1 MWGSRQF
8 CIYTLY
14 THTKNVWKSKIFK
27 TFSAVWWNN
36 IHQHCCLF
44 LLTSADIS
52 GSLTVTLSAL
62 VPFNSEVHFNTSA
75 GLVESDQRWWAQWF
89 VSGWT
94 APPGDRKAE
103 TWRHTKLLVHKS
115 LPGWNN
121 PVYSSYVRS
130 FICSSWFKLPW
141 TKVCSY
147 FEIKTKWA
155 ARWNIKNCTSWI
167 FTVIQ
172 IIKYTIT

>member
-14 THTKNVWKSKIFK
+14 TYTKNVWKSKIFK

-44 LLTSADIS
+44 LMTSADIS

-103 TWRHTKLLVHKS
+103 MWRHTKLLFTSRYQAETILFIHLMWGVLSVH
-115 LPGWNN
+115 PGL
-121 PVYSSYVRS
+121 SYLEQKCAL
-130 FICSSWFKLPW
+130 ILK
-141 TKVCSY
+141 
-147 FEIKTKWA
+147 
-155 ARWNIKNCTSWI
+155 
-167 FTVIQ
+167 
-172 IIKYTIT
+172 

>member
-14 THTKNVWKSKIFK
+14 TYTKNVWKSKIFK

-36 IHQHCCLF
+36 IHQHCFLF

-75 GLVESDQRWWAQWF
+75 GLVEAHLIRGGELSGLFLGGQRHLVTGRQKRDDTPNCWF
-89 VSGWT
+89 TS
-94 APPGDRKAE
+94 RYQAE
-103 TWRHTKLLVHKS
+103 TILFIHLMWGVLSVH
-115 LPGWNN
+115 PGL
-121 PVYSSYVRS
+121 SYLEQKCAL
-130 FICSSWFKLPW
+130 ILK
-141 TKVCSY
+141 
-147 FEIKTKWA
+147 
-155 ARWNIKNCTSWI
+155 
-167 FTVIQ
+167 
-172 IIKYTIT
+172 